1 MVSSRVSVEFLNT
14 YECSG
19 DASGLP
25 IMNDEGGVNSGAEED
40 NTGEFGFGGGDGGDG
55 ERFGG
60 GEDEGDEFL

>member
-1 MVSSRVSVEFLNT
+1 MQRFWRCFWT
-14 YECSG
+14 
-19 DASGLP
+19 AK
-25 IMNDEGGVNSGAEED
+25 ED